1 MQTGV
6 LIAIALGGALG
17 ALARYATNE
26 AVRGLCEGFPLA
38 TFAINVV
45 GCFAFGLCYAMHAG
59 SWPAPLTAA
68 VFVGF
73 LGAFT
78 TFSTFAFE
86 TLDLLQ
92 QGKTIAALANA
103 LLQNGLGVLG
113 VFLGLAAGRLL
124 GT

>member
-6 LIAIALGGALG
+6 LTAIALGGALG

-26 AVRGLCEGFPLA
+26 ALRPVVEAFPFA
-38 TFAINVV
+38 TFAVNVV
-45 GCFAFGLCYAMHAG
+45 GCFAFGLCYARHAG
-59 SWPAPLTAA
+59 TWPAPLAAA

-73 LGAFT
+73 LGAYT

-86 TLDLLQ
+86 TLELLQ
-92 QGKTIAALANA
+92 QGRALAALANV

-113 VFLGLAAGRLL
+113 VAAGLAVGRAL
-124 GT
+124 

>member
-26 AVRGLCEGFPLA
+26 AVRALGDGFPFA
-38 TFAINVV
+38 TFGINVA
-45 GCFAFGLCYAMHAG
+45 GCFAFGLCYALHEG
-59 SWPAPLTAA
+59 NWPAPLAAA

-86 TLDLLQ
+86 TLELLQ
-92 QGKTIAALANA
+92 HGRVLAAIANVA
-103 LLQNGLGVLG
+103 LQNGLGVLG
-113 VFLGLAAGRLL
+113 VAVGLAAGRAL
-124 GT
+124 